1 MFRIVI
7 DSLIRCGH
15 LAGLSKRRT
24 CIEIA
29 VILREGAGSDFQADA
44 MAGFE
49 DLGRVPAV
57 DVDAIASA
65 PKLDIIRNCSD
76 LTASDIL

>member
-1 MFRIVI
+1 MVNPLLRH
-7 DSLIRCGH
+7 RH
-15 LAGLSKRRT
+15 LRRLT
-24 CIEIA
+24 QRRSHVQVAIIFG
-29 VILREGAGSDFQADA
+29 EGAGSDLQADA
-44 MAGFE
+44 MTGFE